1 MKDFFTRYRQSQKN
15 PIVIPAI
22 FALMISFSVVGT
34 MKEWANFSLGTIS
47 ASVIEW
53 VKNTPLYEA
62 DLLVERTGN
71 DITLR
76 IGKDAKN
83 VEKFSLSFL
92 GDPARFRGL
101 SSTDTN
107 IIVIS
112 NEPGSVKV
120 EIPLS
125 GKNFSAGDVLMILR
139 ADMDTGTPLAP
150 VDARFTS
157 AWMEYSL
164 SVKGE

>member
-1 MKDFFTRYRQSQKN
+1 MKDFFTRYRQSKKN
-15 PIVIPAI
+15 PIIIPAV
-22 FALMISFSVVGT
+22 FALLISFSVVGT
-34 MKEWANFSLGTIS
+34 MKEGANFSLGNIS

-53 VKNTPLYEA
+53 VKNTPHYEA

-71 DITLR
+71 DIILR

-101 SSTDTN
+101 SSTDKNVT
-107 IIVIS
+107 ITS
-112 NEPGSVKV
+112 SESGSVKI
-120 EIPLS
+120 EISLS
-125 GKNFSAGDVLMILR
+125 GKDFSAGGIFTTLR

-157 AWMEYSL
+157 AGVEYSL